1 MKTKFVVEKTEEE
14 TNPRGITL
22 LKVFVRSGGK
32 LYTFG
37 AKKADYLD
45 ARKRGSIHQVWIKDI
60 KEQMDEADTSV
71 KKKKNDEKA
80 LAGIV
85 GKEYEEEEE

>member
-1 MKTKFVVEKTEEE
+1 M
-14 TNPRGITL
+14 
-22 LKVFVRSGGK
+22 
-32 LYTFG
+32 
-37 AKKADYLD
+37 
-45 ARKRGSIHQVWIKDI
+45 WIKDI

-71 KKKKNDEKA
+71 KKKKKDEKA